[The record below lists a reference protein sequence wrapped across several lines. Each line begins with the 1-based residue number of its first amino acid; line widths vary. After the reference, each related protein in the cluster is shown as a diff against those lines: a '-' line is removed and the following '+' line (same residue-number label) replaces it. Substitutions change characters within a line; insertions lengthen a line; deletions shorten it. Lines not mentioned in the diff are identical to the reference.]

1 MRRMRHGKPQNIISF
16 HHEDIPVSIGI
27 IIDNSGSMRESGTR

>member
-1 MRRMRHGKPQNIISF
+1 MRHGKPQNIISF

-27 IIDNSGSMRESGTR
+27 IIDNSGAMRESGTR